1 MRDEID
7 EYNERRQALRRRNFA
22 IAGIVVCLILL
33 AGIFL
38 VGKFLSDTSSLS
50 AMGEASEAEAPQ
62 EATIEP
68 LPPLE
73 RYPMNVDSTPPGAA
87 IIVNGIA
94 TGLETPATIDAVAE
108 VPNTLVLIKDG
119 YETLV
124 HNAAAD
130 TDDVALKLVEYNE
143 TFDPE
148 RLKEE
153 PKEGPVRGQLR
164 VISRSPGGVFE
175 GADVRLNGH
184 AVSSPTPADI
194 DVPANQLQHVS
205 VRHVDH
211 LDGVMFVQAI
221 PHYKDTDR
229 RDALVEMQKK
239 RDNAYSAVAIRTF
252 PRNARVYMDDE
263 EITGSIITPVA
274 MNRHFTIRAEAPGH
288 EPYEQSFDAIV
299 GTIDISIMLKQP
311 VFPDGKISVEGG
323 PEDATLYLVP
333 QREGRESGLQIGR
346 HGEASE
352 RTVESGPYLLRV
364 AYGPHN
370 QRGKTDLEI
379 EVPENKHVRVVLAQQ
394 DDQIVIRSA
403 NVR

>member
-7 EYNERRQALRRRNFA
+7 EYNERRKALRRRNFA
-22 IAGIVVCLILL
+22 IAGIVVCLVLL

-50 AMGEASEAEAPQ
+50 AMGEPSEAE
-62 EATIEP
+62 ELHEVSIDP

-73 RYPMNVDSTPPGAA
+73 RYPVNVDSTPQGAA
-87 IIVNGIA
+87 IILNGIA

-108 VPNTLVLIKDG
+108 VKNTIVLIKDG

-130 TDDVALKLVEYNE
+130 TDDVSLKLKEYTE
-143 TFDPE
+143 KFDKE
-148 RLKEE
+148 RFKEE

-164 VISRSPGGVFE
+164 VVSRSPAGVFE
-175 GADVRLNGH
+175 GADVRLNGK
-184 AVSSPTPADI
+184 AIAAPTPADI
-194 DVPANQLQHVS
+194 EVPANQLQHLS

-211 LDGVMFVQAI
+211 MDGVMFVQAI
-221 PHYKDTDR
+221 PFYKETDR
-229 RDALVEMQKK
+229 REALVEMQKK
-239 RDNAYSAVAIRTF
+239 RENAYAAVAIRTF
-252 PRNARVYMDDE
+252 PRDARVFMDDE
-263 EITGSIITPVA
+263 DITGSIITPVA
-274 MNRHFTIRAEAPGH
+274 LNRHFTIRAEAPGH
-288 EPYEQSFDAIV
+288 EPFEQSFDAIV

-311 VFPDGKISVEGG
+311 VYPDGKISVEGG
-323 PEDATLYLVP
+323 PDDATLYLVP
-333 QREGRESGLQIGR
+333 QREGRESGIQIGR
-346 HGEASE
+346 NGAASE

-379 EVPENKHVRVVLAQQ
+379 EVPENKHLRVVLSQQ

-403 NVR
+403 NAR

>member
-7 EYNERRQALRRRNFA
+7 EYNERRKAVQRRNFA
-22 IAGIVVCLILL
+22 IAGIVFCLILL
-33 AGIFL
+33 VGMFV

-50 AMGEASEAEAPQ
+50 TMSEPTEVK
-62 EATIEP
+62 ELHDATIEP

-73 RYPMNVDSTPPGAA
+73 RYAMNVSSEPEGAA
-87 IIVNGIA
+87 IILNGIA
-94 TGLETPATIDAVAE
+94 TGLATPATIDAVAE
-108 VPNTLVLIKDG
+108 VPNTVVLIKEG

-130 TDDVALKLVEYNE
+130 TDEVSLKLTEYTE
-143 TFDPE
+143 QFDKE
-148 RLKEE
+148 RFKEE
-153 PKEGPVRGQLR
+153 PKEGPVRGLIR
-164 VISRSPGGVFE
+164 VLSRSPGGEFD

-184 AVSSPTPADI
+184 AIADPTPADLE
-194 DVPANQLQHVS
+194 VPANQLQHLT

-239 RDNAYSAVAIRTF
+239 RENAYAALAIRTF
-252 PRNARVYMDDE
+252 PRDARVYLDDE
-263 EITGSIITPVA
+263 DITGSVITPIA
-274 MNRHFTIRAEAPGH
+274 MNRHFTLRAEADGH
-288 EPYEQSFDAIV
+288 EPFEQNFDAIV
-299 GTIDISIMLKQP
+299 GTIDVSIMLKQP
-311 VFPDGKISVEGG
+311 VFPDGKISVAGG

-333 QREGRESGLQIGR
+333 QREGRESGIQIGR
-346 HGEASE
+346 HGEATE

-379 EVPENKHVRVVLAQQ
+379 EVPENKHLRVTLESK
-394 DDQIVIRSA
+394 DDTIVIRDA
-403 NVR
+403 KVR